1 MRYNANRGVEATP
14 FPVPTPT
21 PSLRSSEVALTPGK
35 FLPTRRTP
43 AISTSD
49 LLERIVRGYRDG
61 FFDTKLEKNGQID
74 LLACD
79 VDWDSDISV
88 DRRQQRRLAA
98 ARKRGGVEDISATN
112 SAAPSAPN
120 SEPGTPVITIGKL
133 AMTEAGA
140 E

>member
-1 MRYNANRGVEATP
+1 M
-14 FPVPTPT
+14 TPT
-21 PSLRSSEVALTPGK
+21 NISGK

-49 LLERIVRGYRDG
+49 LLERIVRGYRES

-88 DRRQQRRLAA
+88 DRRHQRRLAA
-98 ARKRGGVEDISATN
+98 ARKKVIDAHDISATN

-120 SEPGTPVITIGKL
+120 SEPGTPVRP
-133 AMTEAGA
+133 MTALTVIEPTD
-140 E
+140 

>member
-1 MRYNANRGVEATP
+1 MMTTNAA
-14 FPVPTPT
+14 
-21 PSLRSSEVALTPGK
+21 GK

-49 LLERIVRGYRDG
+49 LLERIVRGYRES

-88 DRRQQRRLAA
+88 DRRHQRRLAA
-98 ARKRGGVEDISATN
+98 ARKRVADDVSATN

-120 SEPGTPVITIGKL
+120 SEPGTPVRGL
-133 AMTEAGA
+133 APLTVVETVP